1 MTARARKHERYRNG
15 RCHKKKSRHAAQQ
28 RRTTL
33 IDRPW
38 GDRRELALRIGRQ
51 RGGRDRT
58 DGSPP
63 RRHAVAGDR
72 RLDRSPE
79 PRHEQARAAL
89 RALLEEDLRR
99 LIPRVHR
106 ETERAPMHG
115 KERAAAEQ
123 RVRLQRVLRAEMHV
137 APRGMPGADLQ
148 HHEIERPKPL
158 PNGGVFGRESRI
170 PAEEDAV
177 VRRAH
182 HERGPQGGVAL
193 AERAAREMLRG
204 RRRDLYP
211 TPWKVERLPP
221 VELRNALRLHAP
233 RFEMCANAER
243 GHEGNIGL
251 RERADGRIVDMVLMV
266 VRDDHNVHGRHLSQ
280 CHGHRLEALGSGERQ
295 GRCARAPHRVGE
307 DANALD
313 LDEDRRVPEPGRA
326 QSALRFPPPRFER
339 IQSGQRPCR
348 NAPLSS
354 AHELRHR
361 RHRRVGIAQARHDR
375 MQVAKSLARPTRR
388 ILDPFEPRAL
398 RLGAERF
405 HGRQHNAPTLYAP
418 RQMIQWIL
426 RVLASI
432 FVAAAMAGCAT
443 AVFNKASNAPWK
455 SGVAADTPFGG
466 DVMRENSIVL
476 AFSGGGLRAA
486 AFTHGTLRA
495 LQTVKTPDGDLLD
508 DVAIISSVSG
518 SSLASA
524 YYGIYGR
531 AGLERFRE
539 DVLLPGFESGLRLSL
554 LNPANLARMF
564 QGGLNAREDFG
575 DVLDRKVFHGAT
587 FGDLYRHPRPSIRI
601 HATDLYHRV
610 PFPFFPP
617 LFAVLCSDIS
627 SYPVADAVAASMAVP
642 LVFAPVVV
650 RTYPDNC
657 PPLPPQVETLKVQAE
672 KSHALAAIAR
682 AVSTYRAGPVRYIK
696 LADGGLTG
704 T

>member
-1 MTARARKHERYRNG
+1 
-15 RCHKKKSRHAAQQ
+15 
-28 RRTTL
+28 
-33 IDRPW
+33 
-38 GDRRELALRIGRQ
+38 
-51 RGGRDRT
+51 
-58 DGSPP
+58 
-63 RRHAVAGDR
+63 
-72 RLDRSPE
+72 
-79 PRHEQARAAL
+79 
-89 RALLEEDLRR
+89 
-99 LIPRVHR
+99 
-106 ETERAPMHG
+106 
-115 KERAAAEQ
+115 
-123 RVRLQRVLRAEMHV
+123 
-137 APRGMPGADLQ
+137 
-148 HHEIERPKPL
+148 
-158 PNGGVFGRESRI
+158 
-170 PAEEDAV
+170 
-177 VRRAH
+177 
-182 HERGPQGGVAL
+182 
-193 AERAAREMLRG
+193 
-204 RRRDLYP
+204 
-211 TPWKVERLPP
+211 
-221 VELRNALRLHAP
+221 
-233 RFEMCANAER
+233 
-243 GHEGNIGL
+243 
-251 RERADGRIVDMVLMV
+251 
-266 VRDDHNVHGRHLSQ
+266 
-280 CHGHRLEALGSGERQ
+280 
-295 GRCARAPHRVGE
+295 
-307 DANALD
+307 
-313 LDEDRRVPEPGRA
+313 
-326 QSALRFPPPRFER
+326 
-339 IQSGQRPCR
+339 
-348 NAPLSS
+348 
-354 AHELRHR
+354 
-361 RHRRVGIAQARHDR
+361 
-375 MQVAKSLARPTRR
+375 
-388 ILDPFEPRAL
+388 
-398 RLGAERF
+398 
-405 HGRQHNAPTLYAP
+405 
-418 RQMIQWIL
+418 MIQWIL

-524 YYGIYGR
+524 YYGLYGR

-554 LNPANLARMF
+554 LNPANLARML

-682 AVSTYRAGPVRYIK
+682 AVSTYRDGHVRYIK
-696 LADGGLTG
+696 LADGGLTDNYALTIMSTERILYG
-704 T
+704 TPYSPMTARDAVRVRRLLLIVADASRGPNGDWIEREHGPTGLDLALSATDAAVDTAARQSADTFDSMIADWERSIVAFRCGLSSGEAARLGARDGWECRDVKFTVAHLSIQALERPYRERIDAIPTRLTLEPAQIDDTIEGARRGTLALPGLRDYVRERRPSS